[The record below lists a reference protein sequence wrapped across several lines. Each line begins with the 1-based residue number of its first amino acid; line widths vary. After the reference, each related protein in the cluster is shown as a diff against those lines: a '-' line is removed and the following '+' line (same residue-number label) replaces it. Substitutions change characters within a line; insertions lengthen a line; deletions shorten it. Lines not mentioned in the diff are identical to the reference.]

1 LKSAEEGEEFV
12 MWSQGRFRRQSDP
25 GAILR
30 KNRAEPREEF
40 VEGLADRVSA
50 VRPVHRTAW
59 SRLAF
64 AGAASTII
72 LGMFA
77 SFGGLGYAAS
87 GATSTYSVVKK
98 AVVHHKLSVD
108 VRESSAA
115 AQYNTAPPTGNN
127 VAGETQSNGSA
138 AGAVAGAQTLPFT
151 GLSLLVT
158 VLLGCTLLATGL
170 ILRRRERSDS

>member
-1 LKSAEEGEEFV
+1 
-12 MWSQGRFRRQSDP
+12 MWSHRRARGKSDP
-25 GAILR
+25 EALLR
-30 KNRAEPREEF
+30 SHRAEPSEEF
-40 VEGLADRVSA
+40 LQGLVDQVGAE
-50 VRPVHRTAW
+50 RPVHRTAW

-64 AGAASTII
+64 AGAASTMI

-98 AVVHHKLSVD
+98 AVVQHKLSVD
-108 VRESSAA
+108 VHKSSAS
-115 AQYNTAPPTGNN
+115 AQYPGTAPTPPANN
-127 VAGETQSNGSA
+127 VAGESASNGSA

-151 GLSLLVT
+151 GISLLVT
-158 VLLGCTLLATGL
+158 ILIGFGLLATGL

>member
-1 LKSAEEGEEFV
+1 
-12 MWSQGRFRRQSDP
+12 MWSQRRFRRQSDP
-25 GAILR
+25 GEILR
-30 KNRAEPREEF
+30 KNRAVPREEF
-40 VEGLADRVSA
+40 VQGLAHRVSE

-64 AGAASTII
+64 AGAASTMI

-87 GATSTYSVVKK
+87 GANSTYSVVKQ
-98 AVVHHKLSVD
+98 AVVDHKLSVD
-108 VRESSAA
+108 VHKSSAA
-115 AQYNTAPPTGNN
+115 AQYPDNTPAAQPPANN
-127 VAGETQSNGSA
+127 VAGETTGSA

-151 GLSLLVT
+151 GISLLVT
-158 VLLGCTLLATGL
+158 VLVGLALLTTGL